1 MQKAILVSVVLMAL
15 ASASGALEVKLVV
28 KEPVGSARRAEPISA
43 GVCFK
48 PGEVKD
54 LAKLAL
60 FTKGGAAV
68 PCQFSPLVK
77 LEDGSYQWVLA
88 DFQCNVGAKG
98 TAEYVVKS
106 GSAAKPAKPVVVTE
120 AGGKYS
126 FKNGPLEF
134 TIDATKP
141 AFELISSLK
150 VAGGALLTGLGK
162 EAMTCR
168 NALDNNKLH
177 FAGKPTKV
185 EFDYRGPMRATLML
199 EGPYVDEAGKE
210 WLGYRVRV
218 TCYAG
223 LKLIRIEHALRNSC
237 AKQARHAKVREAGL
251 RFGLVKPATGKNNGS
266 WLKAGGVFV
275 KHRLLSGYF
284 SPGLH
289 QLRAEGKQLSLAV
302 VPIFDGYDA
311 KGHRGYNTDKD
322 KKTGSWW
329 SYDCTY
335 KLDEYWLSFGG
346 GDAALAKALDSRL
359 YALAPPAYYSDCAA
373 FSFGPFGTL
382 EDEVATYKK
391 WGWKNIAPRKAA
403 LLGSKWIKPMP
414 GYYKAMDF
422 VHGDTETD
430 DAEGCLL
437 MSLRTGGRGYFDAGL
452 AWARYYT
459 NNFIA
464 RCDFPEGTKRSRGR
478 KWKFTGKDVGIM
490 QWHASYRTGRTCG
503 CHFYGA
509 GAMDYYVLTGEKSL
523 FGGCRDLARYATR
536 GWMKKTPG
544 KHGVGGWGTRGFGR
558 QFMAAVRFY
567 EITREAKWKQRMEH
581 MAKLALQDPAYIKED
596 DWGAIHSGGSNSVE
610 KKHCTKLM
618 KKFKRLSDYMT
629 KKGLKW
635 DQRSSTITNAKGK
648 KWAVYDMAGS
658 WEQAYVQQGMERYW
672 RINGNKP
679 AGDYVV
685 RFANFFR
692 KFSWDDHCQQV
703 GYRLWGVHFPE
714 KGQCLGA
721 HAGRWDPA
729 HDKCPGPGAKHSGWY
744 TRFGPDVAARAYNVT
759 RKKKHLADAKMYWNR
774 GSKRGYRRTK
784 QSAPDDAV
792 GSFASHTPPK
802 DDSILSTALM
812 FHLVPRVK

>member
-1 MQKAILVSVVLMAL
+1 MLRVAITVLGLGAGL
-15 ASASGALEVKLVV
+15 AAAGEVRLTVR
-28 KEPVGSARRAEPISA
+28 EPVGVARRAEPVSA
-43 GVCFK
+43 GVCFRK
-48 PGEVKD
+48 GEVKD
-54 LAKLAL
+54 PAKLAL
-60 FTKGGAAV
+60 FTKSGQAV
-68 PCQFSPLVK
+68 PCRFSPLVE
-77 LEDGSYQWVLA
+77 LEDGSYQWVLL
-88 DFQCNVGAKG
+88 DFQCSVGARG
-98 TAEYVVKS
+98 AAEYVVK
-106 GSAAKPAKPVVVTE
+106 ADAPAKPAQPVAVTE
-120 AGGKYS
+120 AGGVYT

-134 TIDATKP
+134 TVDATKP

-150 VAGGALLTGLGK
+150 VDGKAALSGLGK
-162 EAMTCR
+162 QAMTVR
-168 NALDNNKLH
+168 DALEKNKVY
-177 FAGKPTKV
+177 FAGKPTKAA
-185 EFDYRGPMRATLML
+185 FDYKGPMRATLML
-199 EGPYVDEAGKE
+199 EGPYVDGAGKE
-210 WLGYRVRV
+210 WLSWRVRI

-223 LKLIRIEHALRNSC
+223 SKLLRIELSLRNSC
-237 AKQARHAKVREAGL
+237 AKEARHAKVRDAHL
-251 RFGLVKPATGKNNGS
+251 RFGLAAAATGKNTGS

-289 QLRAEGKQLSLAV
+289 ELAAEGKKLSLAV
-302 VPIFDGYDA
+302 VPRFDGYDA
-311 KGHRGYNTDKD
+311 RGHLGYNTDAG

-335 KLDEYWLSFGG
+335 KIDEYWLSFGG
-346 GDAALAKALDSRL
+346 GDANLAKALDSRL
-359 YALAPPAYYSDCAA
+359 YALAPARYYSDCAA
-373 FSFGPFGTL
+373 LSFGPFGTL

-391 WGWKNIAPRKAA
+391 WGWKNIEARKAA
-403 LLGSKWIKPMP
+403 LLGGKWTRPMP
-414 GYYKAMDF
+414 GYYKAMDW
-422 VHGDTETD
+422 VHDETETD

-437 MSLRTGGRGYFDAGL
+437 MALRTGGRGYLDAGL

-459 NNFIA
+459 NNFIE
-464 RCDFPEGTKRSRGR
+464 RRDFPEGARRGRGR

-490 QWHASYRTGRTCG
+490 QWHSSYRTGRTCG

-523 FGGCRDLARYATR
+523 FLGCRDLAGYATR

-544 KHGVGGWGTRGFGR
+544 RHGVGGWGTRGFGR
-558 QFMAAVRFY
+558 QFMTAVRFY
-567 EITREAKWKQRMEH
+567 GVTRAPEWKKRMEH
-581 MAKLALQDPAYIKED
+581 MAKLALKDPSYIKED

-618 KKFKRLSDYMT
+618 KRYKRLSDYMT

-635 DQRSSTITNAKGK
+635 DQASSTITDAKGK

-658 WEQAYVQQGMERYW
+658 WEQTYVQQGMERYW
-672 RINGNKP
+672 RLTGDKQ

-692 KFSWDDHCQQV
+692 RFAWDDHCQQV

-729 HDKCPGPGAKHSGWY
+729 HDKCPGPGAQHSGWY
-744 TRFGPDVAARAYNVT
+744 TRFGPDVAARAYNVS
-759 RKKKHLADAKMYWNR
+759 KKKKYLDEARMYWNR

-784 QSAPDDAV
+784 QSAADDAV
-792 GSFASHTPPK
+792 GNFASHTPPK

-812 FHLVPRVK
+812 FYVVPRAK